1 VRQLAAPAT
10 LGSSTLSGVEDH
22 ATYAPLALRLL
33 QRSLARTSEVVAIEA
48 LHAAD
53 LLGVLDAAPSGAGTA
68 RLAAA
73 VDASLDGRAADD
85 LVRATE
91 SLLGLDYAI
100 RADRT

>member
-1 VRQLAAPAT
+1 
-10 LGSSTLSGVEDH
+10 
-22 ATYAPLALRLL
+22 
-33 QRSLARTSEVVAIEA
+33 
-48 LHAAD
+48 
-53 LLGVLDAAPSGAGTA
+53 
-68 RLAAA
+68 